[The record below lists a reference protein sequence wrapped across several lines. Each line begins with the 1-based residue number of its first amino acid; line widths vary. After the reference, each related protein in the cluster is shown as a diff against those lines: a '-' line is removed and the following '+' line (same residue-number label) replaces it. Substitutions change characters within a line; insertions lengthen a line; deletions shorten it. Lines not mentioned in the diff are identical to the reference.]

1 MPTHERREE
10 ATVLV
15 WSVRDAARMIG
26 VPYRTLKHWLTQ
38 GLVAL
43 TFHPVP
49 QRHERLRL
57 TLEDLTE
64 AWCIADLRR
73 AGVSMQAIRRVLVRL
88 DALQE
93 REQRRLADFRAVIV
107 DEEGQVVGVHEDG
120 VQERLRDGQI
130 CIDLARLRHALR
142 ETPGEPVPESWARLL
157 RMQEAGFC
165 V

>member
-1 MPTHERREE
+1 MPKQREVI
-10 ATVLV
+10 A
-15 WSVRDAARMIG
+15 WSVGEAAGMIA
-26 VPYRTLKHWLTQ
+26 VPYRTLKHWVAQ
-38 GLVAL
+38 GLIAL

-49 QRHERLRL
+49 QRHERLRM
-57 TLEDLTE
+57 TADDIAE
-64 AWCIADLRR
+64 AWTVADLRR

-107 DEEGQVVGVHEDG
+107 DAEGQVVGVHEDG
-120 VQERLRDGQI
+120 LQERLRDGQI

>member
-10 ATVLV
+10 ATVLA

-93 REQRRLADFRAVIV
+93 REQRRLTAYRAVIV
-107 DEEGQVVGVHEDG
+107 DEEGQVIGVHEDG
-120 VQERLRDGQI
+120 VQERLRDGQVK
-130 CIDLARLRHALR
+130 IDLARLRSVLR
-142 ETPGEPVPESWARLL
+142 KTPGEPVPTGWLNLL
-157 RMQEAGFC
+157 RMQEDGFL

>member
-1 MPTHERREE
+1 MPDRE
-10 ATVLV
+10 TVLV
-15 WSVRDAARMIG
+15 AWGVPEAARIIG
-26 VPYRTLKHWLTQ
+26 VPYRTLRRWLMD
-38 GLVAL
+38 GLIAL
-43 TFHPVP
+43 TFHPRVQP
-49 QRHERLRL
+49 QERARL
-57 TLEDLTE
+57 TLDDLAE

-107 DEEGQVVGVHEDG
+107 DEQGQVVGVHDDG
-120 VQERLRDGQI
+120 HLEHLRDGQI

-142 ETPGEPVPESWARLL
+142 EAPGEPVPESWARLL

>member
-1 MPTHERREE
+1 MPDRE
-10 ATVLV
+10 TVLV
-15 WSVRDAARMIG
+15 AWGVPEAARIIG
-26 VPYRTLKHWLTQ
+26 VPYRTLRRWLMD
-38 GLVAL
+38 GLIAL
-43 TFHPVP
+43 TFHPRVQP
-49 QRHERLRL
+49 QERARL
-57 TLEDLTE
+57 TLDDLAE

-73 AGVSMQAIRRVLVRL
+73 AGVSMQAIRRILVRL

-107 DEEGQVVGVHEDG
+107 DEQGQVVGVHDDG
-120 VQERLRDGQI
+120 HLEHLRDGQI

-142 ETPGEPVPESWARLL
+142 EAPGEPVPESWARLL

>member
-10 ATVLV
+10 ATVLA

-57 TLEDLTE
+57 TLDDLAE

-73 AGVSMQAIRRVLVRL
+73 AGVSMQAIRRILVRL

-93 REQRRLADFRAVIV
+93 REQRRLTDFKAVLV
-107 DEEGQVVGVHEDG
+107 DKNGQVIGIHDNGVH
-120 VQERLRDGQI
+120 ERLRDGQVR
-130 CIDLARLRHALR
+130 IDLECLRRVLAK
-142 ETPGEPVPESWARLL
+142 TPGEPVPSCWLDVLTL
-157 RMQEAGFC
+157 REGFAYA
-165 V
+165 